1 MEKLLTAKEVASG
14 LGIHVETL
22 YLWVKQNRFSFVPIG
37 RKIMFRPAAV
47 QEYLDKLEVPA

>member
-1 MEKLLTAKEVASG
+1 MEKLLTAKEVANG

-22 YLWVKQNRFSFVPIG
+22 YLRVKQNRISYVPLG

-47 QEYLDKLEVPA
+47 QEYLNKLEVPA